1 MEKIQDLQPS
11 SSRVIYLDALRAMA
25 AFMVVVNHTNS
36 YVFKVA
42 APWTGTWC
50 FSIAW
55 YYLSKPA
62 VPLFVMV
69 SGACLLPRLDSYRRV
84 GLRVLRMTGVLILF
98 SYAYHLWGLWLTHWD
113 WRRVLD
119 IPGFLAGV
127 WEKRVTDSFWYLYFY
142 LGLLI
147 MLPLLQRLAS
157 ALHKKDLRYL
167 ILLSFG
173 LGALWP
179 LLAHYIPSLRLPQYF
194 DLPLL
199 NIFVGLFFAGHYL
212 HRFATP
218 KPWKRWACL
227 LTILGSIALATVLTG
242 LEAARLPAGAQY
254 WFMDERTAPSITI
267 LLCAVGMMFLPRC
280 RGKGS
285 KELRPTREAEGVQ
298 GIKETKKKEGMS
310 ISPSRL
316 SRAIS
321 MLGRCSFGVYLLQ
334 DLIIAETR
342 YRVFEPLR
350 QTIHPVPAVV
360 LWEMLVYGLAVGIAW
375 GFTLLPGL
383 RRLI

>member
-1 MEKIQDLQPS
+1 MKNKPS
-11 SSRVIYLDALRAMA
+11 LGPPSSRVFYLDVLRALA
-25 AFMVVVNHTNS
+25 AFLVIVNHTNS
-36 YVFKVA
+36 YVFKAA

-50 FSIAW
+50 FSMAW

-69 SGACLLPRLDSYRRV
+69 SGACLLPRVDSYRRA
-84 GLRVLRMTGVLILF
+84 GLRVLRMAGVLILF
-98 SYAYHLWGLWLTHWD
+98 SYAYYLWDLWLTHWD

-157 ALHKKDLRYL
+157 ALQKKDLRYL
-167 ILLSFG
+167 LLLSFG
-173 LGALWP
+173 LGGLWP
-179 LLAHYIPSLRLPQYF
+179 LLAHYAPALRLPEYF

-212 HRFATP
+212 HRFAAP
-218 KPWKRWACL
+218 KPWHRWACL
-227 LTILGSIALATVLTG
+227 LAILGSVALATVLTG
-242 LEAARLPAGAQY
+242 LEAARLPAGARY

-267 LLCAVGMMFLPRC
+267 LVCAAGMMFLPRC
-280 RGKGS
+280 RRKGGGKPGQ
-285 KELRPTREAEGVQ
+285 AQ
-298 GIKETKKKEGMS
+298 GMQETKETEKQKGEAAR
-310 ISPSRL
+310 PFRL
-316 SRAIS
+316 IRALS
-321 MLGRCSFGVYLLQ
+321 LLGRCSFGIYLLQ

-350 QTIHPVPAVV
+350 QAIHPIPAVL
-360 LWEMLVYGLAVGIAW
+360 LWELLVYGLAAAVAW
-375 GFTLLPGL
+375 GLTRLPGL